1 MLELCPVVFSSKNTS
16 AAAGDSVRVSLC
28 GVAMVAAAALLLL
41 EAAAASTLYTG
52 TTSGH
57 SPHPPS
63 PHTLLLLRGPKWQH
77 YCTLH
82 FNQAMR
88 MKTLTLQ

>member
-1 MLELCPVVFSSKNTS
+1 MFSSKNTS

-28 GVAMVAAAALLLL
+28 RVAMVAAAALLLL

-77 YCTLH
+77 YCILH
-82 FNQAMR
+82 LNEAMR
-88 MKTLTLQ
+88 LRTITLQ